1 MASFLWQASAHYAP
15 ELRHELMAT
24 YLDAARLYTDV
35 DEGRFRERMRLFVL
49 FRTLQALGA
58 YGFRGYFERK
68 KHFLD
73 SIAPA
78 IRNLREWLSE
88 GECPYPYLYDVLSRM
103 VELPAFRTEVSARP
117 DEPCGKDTGMERA
130 ADVLRADIG
139 PASVSLYDGR
149 GPLVVRVFSFSYKK
163 GIPEDTSGNGGGYVF
178 DCRSTHNPGR
188 YEPYKA
194 LTGLDEP
201 VIRFLEED
209 GEILTFLDSV
219 YKLADAHVALYR
231 PDVCFRMY
239 GRPSPQRLFCP
250 TSGRASACEVRHRS
264 TDMSSRAKYRTDIA
278 SDGAIAQRTS
288 FSCLYTFIKSFKASL
303 MLG

>member
-1 MASFLWQASAHYAP
+1 M
-15 ELRHELMAT
+15 
-24 YLDAARLYTDV
+24 
-35 DEGRFRERMRLFVL
+35 
-49 FRTLQALGA
+49 
-58 YGFRGYFERK
+58 
-68 KHFLD
+68 D

-139 PASVSLYDGR
+139 PASFSRYDGR
-149 GPLVVRVFSFSYKK
+149 GALVVRVFSFSYKK

-201 VIRFLEED
+201 VIRFWKKTER
-209 GEILTFLDSV
+209 F
-219 YKLADAHVALYR
+219 
-231 PDVCFRMY
+231 
-239 GRPSPQRLFCP
+239 
-250 TSGRASACEVRHRS
+250 
-264 TDMSSRAKYRTDIA
+264 
-278 SDGAIAQRTS
+278 
-288 FSCLYTFIKSFKASL
+288 
-303 MLG
+303 